1 MSVADCPKCGRRAES
16 AGQTAYC
23 PDCGWNRT
31 QAAADLR
38 IQLQVLS
45 LIFGALLIV
54 ISITWHTARGIAA
67 LCVFASLIFAAD
79 LVKCLWQIRKLKRRS
94 VIGSELDL
102 PESGEGIAPAATDCV
117 IPRRFRHIPGLV
129 TPRRLRMK
137 RVFRALLSSLAF
149 IAITFAWVCASLIL
163 PPHKHPDDPRDGL
176 RLAWIPAGILFAM
189 VWSFLKERR
198 RKKLLRDGNVAF
210 ALVKES
216 SAGQSA
222 LLPGITYEFQTEV
235 GKPLEDFDQDWTDS
249 FHKGM
254 LVPVFYDSAQPE
266 NHVAMCASFYDVL

>member
-1 MSVADCPKCGRRAES
+1 
-16 AGQTAYC
+16 
-23 PDCGWNRT
+23 
-31 QAAADLR
+31 
-38 IQLQVLS
+38 
-45 LIFGALLIV
+45 
-54 ISITWHTARGIAA
+54 
-67 LCVFASLIFAAD
+67 
-79 LVKCLWQIRKLKRRS
+79 
-94 VIGSELDL
+94 
-102 PESGEGIAPAATDCV
+102 
-117 IPRRFRHIPGLV
+117 
-129 TPRRLRMK
+129 MK